1 MDQDSCNAGFEC
13 AGAGMLGTIESRINM
28 YSVAQTKAS
37 QAGESS
43 KARRFG
49 RALTTLNELKRNIKS
64 GKSIREEDIPPPL
77 ASSSTSPIKSN
88 VAPNDAD
95 TRSQIIQES
104 TASIPG
110 AIFPTTQDNKLETPE
125 NTSTLSFPLDK
136 ATKNESNMVSQDYDL
151 KSSNKIENIKDE
163 EIRAIPN
170 PTHIESQ
177 IISDMKLHRE
187 KYKKFAL
194 QSKSQGDKEN
204 AIWGLKAVK
213 LCDMVLKK
221 LEKGDSVDF
230 DLSSLPELPTSEKN
244 GNKSDATSEKEI
256 PPKLQRTFSR
266 DDPIQIPDNPEDI
279 PPPDR
284 TVPLPK
290 TIEEALNQ
298 RLYRYRDDESKAKSE
313 GNASR
318 ARRLGRICK
327 QYEDALKLHKR
338 GKPIPVAELP
348 TPPGFPPIPAS
359 DLNATASSPANQN
372 SDIQPNSVKS
382 FDPTSSHKTS
392 ITTENIPKP
401 KPAVPKQKSL
411 SVQEKQLAL
420 LEKRQ
425 ALFKAAALEAKRAG
439 QIEQAK
445 EYLRSS
451 KGFDKLIDA
460 SKGGLPVDITTL
472 PVPPQA
478 IKRKSNDYSCFKEK
492 AKQLFIV
499 LEILIYMF
507 IPYIVTTHTKFL
519 LQKLTWGLH

>member
-1 MDQDSCNAGFEC
+1 MELDSCNAGFEC
-13 AGAGMLGTIESRINM
+13 AGAGMLGTIDSRINM
-28 YSVAQTKAS
+28 YSMAQAKAS

-77 ASSSTSPIKSN
+77 ATSSTSPVKSN
-88 VAPNDAD
+88 VAPNNAD
-95 TRSQIIQES
+95 TKSQIIQES
-104 TASIPG
+104 RTSIPG
-110 AIFPTTQDNKLETPE
+110 ATFPNAQDNNILEPPE
-125 NTSTLSFPLDK
+125 NTSTLSFPSDK
-136 ATKNESNMVSQDYDL
+136 PTKNESNIVSQNNEL
-151 KSSNKIENIKDE
+151 QSSMQIENIKDE
-163 EIRAIPN
+163 EIRTIPN
-170 PTHIESQ
+170 PTNNNSQ
-177 IISDMKLHRE
+177 IISDMKFHRE

-213 LCDMVLKK
+213 LCDMVLNK

-244 GNKSDATSEKEI
+244 GDKSDATSEKEI

-284 TVPLPK
+284 TVPMPK
-290 TIEEALNQ
+290 SIEEGLNQ
-298 RLYRYRDDESKAKSE
+298 RLCRYRDDELKAKSE

-327 QYEDALKLHKR
+327 QFEDALKLHKR

-348 TPPGFPPIPAS
+348 TPPGFPPIPVS
-359 DLNATASSPANQN
+359 DLNAAASSSVNQN
-372 SDIQPNSVKS
+372 SDIQSNLVKS
-382 FDPTSSHKTS
+382 SDPTSSHKTS
-392 ITTENIPKP
+392 TTTENAPKP

-478 IKRKSNDYSCFKEK
+478 IKRKSNDYSCGKRK
-492 AKQLFIV
+492 GH
-499 LEILIYMF
+499 Y
-507 IPYIVTTHTKFL
+507 T
-519 LQKLTWGLH
+519 